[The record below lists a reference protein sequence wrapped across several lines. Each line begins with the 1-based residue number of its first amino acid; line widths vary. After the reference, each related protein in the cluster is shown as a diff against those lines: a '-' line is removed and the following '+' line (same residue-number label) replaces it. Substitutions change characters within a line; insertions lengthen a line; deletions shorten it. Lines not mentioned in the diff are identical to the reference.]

1 MQRPVGVE
9 TLEVVVS
16 QLKQP
21 LTISTLTPA
30 TLLDPQFSLSV
41 GGDCLERWS
50 EDTVSRAG
58 VGRGVRLIGS
68 WGGAQK
74 QTVHPPEDPG
84 RQAGGKNQIGY
95 AHTATEVV

>member
-9 TLEVVVS
+9 TMEVVVS

-50 EDTVSRAG
+50 EDTVSRL
-58 VGRGVRLIGS
+58 VGC
-68 WGGAQK
+68 WGWEERWDLD
-74 QTVHPPEDPG
+74 HPRTFEKG
-84 RQAGGKNQIGY
+84 WRKMSR
-95 AHTATEVV
+95 